1 MVLLVDGRS
10 SPAHGGQDSL
20 EAMRALF
27 TEAQR
32 RAGRKSR
39 GLSRRMHDQLIQQ
52 LTAASIEL
60 ALARRASSPFVTKDI
75 DGNFALVSTLLDQ
88 VMEQTRAIR
97 AALHPDSLECFGLT
111 AALQGLVRDRQ
122 QSTGWKVTSTLQ
134 ESALEPWPQEVLYR
148 AAEELLDNAAAHAK
162 ATEVRVELAERA
174 GRCRL
179 EVRDNGVGLPCA
191 PGPGGWR
198 PGCGLGSIL
207 ENVRMLGGSLEI
219 ESAPGWGT
227 AVRVEMPKAKRTRA
241 GR

>member
-1 MVLLVDGRS
+1 MVLLLNGRS
-10 SPAHGGQDSL
+10 SPAHAGQDSL

-27 TEAQR
+27 TAAQR

-39 GLSRRMHDQLIQQ
+39 SLSRRMHDQLIQQ

-75 DGNFALVSTLLDQ
+75 DGNFALVSTLIDQ
-88 VMEQTRAIR
+88 VMEQTRTIR

-122 QSTGWKVTSTLQ
+122 QSTGWTVTSTIQ
-134 ESALEPWPQEVLYR
+134 EAVLEPWPQEVLYR

-162 ATEVRVELAERA
+162 ATEVRVELANDE
-174 GRCRL
+174 GSCRL
-179 EVRDNGVGLPCA
+179 QVWDNGVGLPLA
-191 PGPGGWR
+191 AGPGGWR

-207 ENVRMLGGSLEI
+207 EIVRGLGGSLEI

-227 AVRVEMPKAKRTRA
+227 AVRVELPKPKRPRVEK
-241 GR
+241 